1 MEITIS
7 ELRKINLQLL
17 DHLEICGHNV
27 IEVDSDFYW
36 TIKKEELYDP
46 YKEPEALA
54 LGQLYDEYGFLK
66 KIVDGEN
73 EPTAYALVWLSAV
86 LRYIGEKIVF

>member
-1 MEITIS
+1 MKIPIS
-7 ELRKINLQLL
+7 ELRRINLQLL
-17 DHLEICGHNV
+17 DHLENCGHSL
-27 IEVDSDFYW
+27 IEVDVDFYW

-46 YKEPEALA
+46 YKKPEALG
-54 LGQLYDEYGFLK
+54 LGQLYDEYEFLK
-66 KIVDGEN
+66 NIIEGKS